1 MPRYNYECSECGSAR
16 IVFHLID
23 DPIPHCI
30 NCESNKEMIK
40 KLSTPLYEVRNSSR
54 TQKPGELTN
63 EYIEQNREIL
73 EEEKRKREE
82 YEPS

>member
-1 MPRYNYECSECGSAR
+1 MPRYNYECSECGDTR
-16 IVFHLID
+16 IVFHLIN
-23 DPIPHCI
+23 DPPPSCN
-30 NCESNKEMIK
+30 NCVSK
-40 KLSTPLYEVRNSSR
+40 KKMVKRLSTPLYAVENNNHN
-54 TQKPGELTN
+54 QKVGELTK